1 MSDKPTAIHTEP
13 AVESAAVTT
22 RDQGEETQS
31 DLSFEEALRELDEI
45 VGVLEAGNI
54 PLEQSLGLLQRG
66 MALAAQCDST
76 LSRAEATLEQLVAT
90 ADGELVTQRVAWDD
104 DEDDEDGND
113 DGDEEDA

>member
-1 MSDKPTAIHTEP
+1 MSDKPTGKRTQP
-13 AVESAAVTT
+13 ADESAAVAT

-90 ADGELVTQRVAWDD
+90 ADGELVTQRVAWDND
-104 DEDDEDGND
+104 DEDDND